1 MVFFMILLTGASG
14 FIGSAILNKLVG
26 GQFKILSRKNIPHF
40 ENYIFYGDI
49 DGHSNYQCAID
60 GVSVV
65 IHTAACA
72 HRKDFSAEDYF
83 DVNTLGTLNLARQA
97 ADAGVKRFIF
107 ISSIGVNGR
116 SNNGAPFRY
125 DDAPQPCDE
134 YADSKLKA
142 ETGLLEIAKKSRMEV
157 VIIRPPL
164 VYGAGAPGNFGKL
177 INAINKGCWLPL
189 GKINNK
195 RSFIAIDNLVDF
207 VITCVEQPQAAN
219 KIFLVSDDR
228 DISTTELLKMMEK
241 YSGKK
246 SSKLLPLPISLLRF
260 AGWMTRKDTAI
271 KSLCDDL
278 QVDITYSKDTLHWQP
293 LISVEEGIR
302 RCFMR
307 G

>member
-1 MVFFMILLTGASG
+1 MVLSMILLTGASG
-14 FIGSAILNKLVG
+14 FVGNAILNKLVDVPL
-26 GQFKILSRKNIPHF
+26 KILSRKDIPHF
-40 ENYIFYGDI
+40 DGYCFYGEI
-49 DGHSNYQCAID
+49 DGHSNYQSAVE
-60 GVSVV
+60 GVSIV

-72 HRKDFSAEDYF
+72 HKNNLSVENYYE
-83 DVNTLGTLNLARQA
+83 VNTAGTLNLARQA
-97 ADAGVKRFIF
+97 ADAGIRRFIF

-125 DDAPQPCDE
+125 DDVPQPSDE

-142 ETGLLEIAKKSRMEV
+142 EIGLLEIAKKSKMEV

-164 VYGAGAPGNFGKL
+164 VYGADAPGNFGRL
-177 INAINKGCWLPL
+177 VNAVNNDYWLPL

-207 VITCVEQPQAAN
+207 IITCAEHHLAAN
-219 KIFLVSDDR
+219 KIFLVSDGQ
-228 DISTTELLKMMEK
+228 DISTTKLLKMMEV

-246 SSKLLPLPISLLRF
+246 SSKLLPLPISWLRF
-260 AGWMTRKDTAI
+260 AGKITRKDAVI

-278 QVDITYSKDTLHWQP
+278 LVDITYTKETLGWQP

-302 RCFMR
+302 RCFIR